1 MSKLSELINHART
14 LDPELADELNKELTS
29 LHNKRQFG
37 LVWENHGPEYNR
49 NYLHPVRK
57 GCMVHIL
64 PERGKKEA
72 PENNVIWNV
81 IKTKK
86 TPEGKVAHLSREVED
101 EIITTTHPVADLV
114 TVVKSD
120 QVIYPGLKLDD
131 NGVVTN
137 GEEDDPSHVV
147 INAENYDALTAL
159 TYTHR
164 NSIDCIYIDPPY
176 NTGARDWKYNNDYV
190 DRSDGYRHSKFL
202 TFLERRLKVAKELL
216 NPEDSVLIL
225 TIDEKEYLRVGLLLE
240 QVFPESRIQMVSSVI
255 DRKGSH
261 RKKEFARVDEYLF
274 FVMLGDSGP
283 DRLPLTKE
291 WFVSGE
297 IPYKGR
303 LHWDSLRRTGTGALR
318 TDSPGLYYPV
328 HLTHT
333 DEGSMFHSV
342 GEQLPLDIDRD
353 DISTPEGADATV
365 WPIREDGSEGRW
377 QLAPSTLRELISKG
391 YVKLGGWRGNDTTIY
406 YLARGNQSKVKEGF
420 FSVIGR
426 APDGSVIVEENPSGQ
441 LALPGT
447 QWNLPSHQ
455 AGTGGSNLIRSL
467 LGDKRFDYPK
477 SLYAVE
483 DAIRF
488 FVKDKPEA
496 TILDFFSG
504 SGTTAH
510 AVMRLNQEDGGKR
523 RSISVTNNEV
533 SDKEEK
539 AFTKK
544 GLRPSDDEWFS
555 HGICEYVTKPRIRAA
570 ITGLTPQGNPVK
582 GEYKYNHQSAITDGI
597 PANARFYTLT
607 YETQLGIDH
616 GLSFDRLAPLLWMK
630 SGQNGPVINS
640 EDMIDGWCV
649 TDYYGI
655 ISNLSVSEEF
665 ISEVKE
671 RSVNM
676 VFVLSDDDLRFQ
688 SIAAEIPGVRVEPLF
703 GTYINNF
710 RSLNR

>member
-64 PERGKKEA
+64 PERGKKEE

-86 TPEGKVAHLSREVED
+86 TPEGKVAHLSREFED

-190 DRSDGYRHSKFL
+190 DKSDGYRHSKFL

-216 NPEDSVLIL
+216 NPENSVLIL

-240 QVFPESRIQMVSSVI
+240 QTFPEARIQMVSSVI
-255 DRKGSH
+255 NPAGVPRSG
-261 RKKEFARVDEYLF
+261 EFYRTDEYVF
-274 FVMLGDSGP
+274 IVRIGESHVIP
-283 DRLPLTKE
+283 LPL
-291 WFVSGE
+291 GE
-297 IPYKGR
+297 DWNLGLSKNSSNKKIR
-303 LHWDSLRRTGTGALR
+303 VHWDSLQRTGSSFLR
-318 TDSPGLYYPV
+318 EDSPNCFYPIYINNDCEIV
-328 HLTHT
+328 KIGDSLEL
-333 DEGSMFHSV
+333 DVNRESV
-342 GEQLPLDIDRD
+342 LAIPGTTPLF
-353 DISTPEGADATV
+353 
-365 WPIREDGSEGRW
+365 PIRSNGEEGRW
-377 QLAPSTLRELISKG
+377 QLRPANTQSLLEKG
-391 YVKLGGWRGNDTTIY
+391 FIRVRKKKSGGFSVS
-406 YLARGNQSKVKEGF
+406 YLKKGQASKVESGF
-420 FSVIGR
+420 FPIVGREDTNGTVITGQSNEDPVFIPGSQWRIPSHNANSGGTSVIS
-426 APDGSVIVEENPSGQ
+426 A
-441 LALPGT
+441 
-447 QWNLPSHQ
+447 
-455 AGTGGSNLIRSL
+455 L

-488 FVKDKPEA
+488 FVKNKPNA
-496 TILDFFSG
+496 VILDFFSG

-582 GEYKYNHQSAITDGI
+582 GEYNHNHQSAIKDGI

-607 YETQLGIDH
+607 YETQLGIEH

-630 SGQNGPVINS
+630 AGQNGPVISN

-655 ISNLSVSEEF
+655 ISNLSVSKEF

-671 RSVNM
+671 RNVNM